1 MPRRGETANP
11 VRGRGPE
18 RRERPTKVTAA
29 PSVLVATCLT
39 WSSTAA
45 LPRLFAEAGLHVT
58 AMSPGPLALCTH
70 VTTHMPISRNPQRA
84 ARDVLALL
92 ATRTFDWVVV
102 ADEVLLHALVASGGD
117 SDQAPWAPF
126 DLTDPTVGRFLLSK
140 HAFVE
145 QASRFGI
152 AIPPSRLVTSVEEGL
167 AFAGEFDYPLLVRGD
182 RGFAGMEVTIASD
195 PAELCRA
202 TSDSIQRYGRAA
214 LQRFIRGSSISVS
227 VLYAGGVPLAIKAY
241 RTDCGF
247 PTPISA
253 STRHGHFA
261 HPAIEPV
268 VHRIG
273 ALTGFDGMAGIDFMH
288 DPATNELLA
297 IEVNPRPTL
306 GFGGAR
312 VNREFFT
319 PAIHRF
325 LSGEAQPLIT
335 YDGREPVQTYFPG
348 HLFFALA
355 HPRKTDVRAVA
366 AALSEFRPSD
376 WRTALWEVG
385 RFARDRLVDVAR
397 GFGPAEDRGPSS
409 AREAPSHE
417 ADGDLPDSIELSVVP
432 R

>member
-297 IEVNPRPTL
+297 IEVNPRP
-306 GFGGAR
+306 
-312 VNREFFT
+312 
-319 PAIHRF
+319 
-325 LSGEAQPLIT
+325 
-335 YDGREPVQTYFPG
+335 VQTYFPG